1 MRSRGSF
8 VGAVV
13 VLVAACGGA
22 PVVVPKPDVASAPV
36 VAADAGAP
44 PVRAENGKHFVTYVE
59 IRTDWVE
66 EVMPAP
72 ADAVKA
78 WAADPANAKLSLPA
92 TRHILVKVDSAAS
105 AAAQAAARKKAQA
118 VIARLKKGED
128 FAAIAKAVSEDP
140 GSKDKGGLYPGDM
153 VVHFVDPYRDAY
165 AALAPGETTKEPVR
179 SVFGWHVIKKEIVDD
194 VALATAFKRATAPQ
208 IARRLAGDIAER
220 WRPTGAERA
229 ATREIGAA
237 TDALL
242 GPAARAGNSPAIR
255 IFAQDAVQGQVD
267 GICTKLRTTPH
278 GETKIF
284 PAGERTF
291 FVTKGGD
298 EADLEEATRATAMVD
313 APDSAWSHCS
323 SRAKPDQLTPAQ
335 IRALMEQ
342 IQKQQQKERSD
353 KH

>member
-1 MRSRGSF
+1 MRSRGSCL
-8 VGAVV
+8 VAVIA
-13 VLVAACGGA
+13 LVAACGA
-22 PVVVPKPDVASAPV
+22 PVAPKPADAPAPV
-36 VAADAGAP
+36 AAVDAGAP
-44 PVRAENGKHFVTYVE
+44 SSRAESGKRFVTYVE
-59 IRTDWVE
+59 VSADWVE

-78 WAADPANAKLSLPA
+78 WAADPANAKLMLPA
-92 TRHILVKVDSAAS
+92 TRHILVKVDSSAS

-118 VIARLKKGED
+118 AIARLKKGED
-128 FAAIAKAVSEDP
+128 FASIAKAVSEDP

-153 VVHFVDPYRDAY
+153 VKHFVDPYRDAY
-165 AALAPGETTKEPVR
+165 AALAPGETTMEPVR
-179 SVFGWHVIKKEIVDD
+179 SVFGWHVIKKENVDD
-194 VALATAFKRATAPQ
+194 AALASAFKRATAPQ
-208 IARRLAGDIAER
+208 VARRLAGDIAER
-220 WRPTGAERA
+220 WRPAGAERA

-237 TDALL
+237 IDALL
-242 GPAARAGNSPAIR
+242 GQAARAGSSPAIR

-278 GETKIF
+278 GEAKIF
-284 PAGERTF
+284 PDGERIF

-298 EADLEEATRATAMVD
+298 EADLEATRATAMVD